1 MYESEAF
8 MNDVPARLDNA
19 SKRYGDG
26 IALDRVDFHVGTGET
41 LALLGPNGAG
51 KTTAVRLLLG
61 LAKPTSGT
69 ATIFGRDPRSAAAR
83 TRVGAMLQISNV
95 PATLTVREHVT
106 LFSSYYPRPLSVAQT
121 LSLAMLE
128 HLASRPFGALSGG
141 ERQRL
146 FFALAICG
154 APDLLFLD
162 EPTVGLDVE
171 TRRSL
176 WASVHELV
184 ARGTSVLLTTHY
196 LEEADALADRIV
208 MLSHGTVLCAGTPLE
223 IKERTGATG
232 DAPLERAY
240 LSLTK
245 EVA

>member
-1 MYESEAF
+1 MDA
-8 MNDVPARLDNA
+8 MPARLCA
-19 SKRYGDG
+19 ATKRYGDSV
-26 IALDRVDFHVGTGET
+26 ALDRLDLEVRRGET
-41 LALLGPNGAG
+41 LALLGSNGAG
-51 KTTAVRLLLG
+51 KTTAIRLLLG
-61 LAKPTSGT
+61 LGTPTSGT
-69 ATIFGRDPRSAAAR
+69 ATIFGRDPRSAASRA
-83 TRVGAMLQISNV
+83 RVGAMLQVSNV
-95 PATLTVREHVT
+95 PATLTVREHIA
-106 LFSSYYPRPLSVAQT
+106 LFSAYYPRPLPVAQT

-128 HLASRPFGALSGG
+128 RLADRRFGVLSGG

-154 APDLLFLD
+154 DPDMLFLD

-176 WASVHELV
+176 WDSVRELV
-184 ARGTSVLLTTHY
+184 ARGKSVLLTTHY

-208 MLSHGTVLCAGTPLE
+208 MLAHGAVLAAGTPLE
-223 IKERTGATG
+223 LKLRSGATA
-232 DAPLERAY
+232 DAALERAY

>member
-1 MYESEAF
+1 M
-8 MNDVPARLDNA
+8 DDLPARLRGA
-19 SKRYGDG
+19 SKRYDD
-26 IALDRVDFHVGTGET
+26 IVALDRLDLELHAGET

-51 KTTAVRLLLG
+51 KTTAVRLMLG
-61 LAKPTSGT
+61 LGKPTSGT
-69 ATIFGRDPRSAAAR
+69 ATIFGKDPRNAANRAR
-83 TRVGAMLQISNV
+83 IGAMLQVSNV

-106 LFSSYYPRPLSVAQT
+106 LFSSYYPKPLSIAQT

-128 HLASRPFGALSGG
+128 RLANRPFGKLSGG

-154 APDLLFLD
+154 DPDVLFLD

-176 WASVHELV
+176 WDSVRELV
-184 ARGTSVLLTTHY
+184 ARRKSVLLTTHY
-196 LEEADALADRIV
+196 LEEADALCDRIV
-208 MLSHGTVLCAGTPLE
+208 MLSYGAVLTSGTPLE
-223 IKERTGATG
+223 IKRQSGAN
-232 DAPLERAY
+232 DDSALERAY